1 MGILWTVWPLDSQM
15 KTWLQEL
22 GVPHPDVSSR
32 FPTGCEIK
40 AVLSQL
46 HGFNVEIQDN
56 GIGCNWQAS
65 IVSILGGDKGGWTL
79 LNISEY
85 FGDQER
91 QQLWFEKGW
100 ESLIKTILCHLVK
113 DTGPLVLI
121 DDASSQ
127 LQVIV

>member
-15 KTWLQEL
+15 KAWLQEL
-22 GVPHPDVSSR
+22 EVPHPNVSSR

-40 AVLSQL
+40 TVLSQL
-46 HGFNVEIQDN
+46 HRFNVEIRDN
-56 GIGCNWQAS
+56 GIGGAWLAS
-65 IVSILGGDKGGWTL
+65 IVSVLGGDKGEWTL
-79 LNISEY
+79 LNINEY
-85 FGDQER
+85 SGDHEQ

-100 ESLIKTILCHLVK
+100 ESLIKSVLCHLTR

-127 LQVIV
+127 PQVIV